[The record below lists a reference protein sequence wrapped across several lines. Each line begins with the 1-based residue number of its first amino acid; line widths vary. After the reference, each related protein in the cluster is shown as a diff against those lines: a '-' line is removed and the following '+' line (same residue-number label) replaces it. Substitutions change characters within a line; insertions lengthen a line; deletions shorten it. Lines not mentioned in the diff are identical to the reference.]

1 MLTLML
7 LIFLQIPE
15 QSSQVVISTG
25 VAGAEFYLDGNFVAT
40 TDKNGMLTMEN
51 FPAGSFNYTLKKP
64 GHETRNGSFTVREG
78 EVKRLQPV
86 FEKIKSP
93 PGQERKPAAPHDER
107 SERPRSITAP
117 VRVDPNPVPPPNP
130 PPGFRPA
137 ETPLGNAPEGIPEPS
152 SLSLPAL
159 ALLCVV
165 VLSTLGIWIW
175 KKKGDAPDIKP
186 VEPVPELTDPE
197 PQEIAANR
205 PEPPFI
211 EELKRRE
218 ELMNAGFVANQPR
231 AFSQDGKEKE
241 VVIVLPKEAFRYEED
256 K

>member
-1 MLTLML
+1 MRILML

-15 QSSQVVISTG
+15 QNSKVVISTG
-25 VAGAEFYLDGNFVAT
+25 VPGAEFYLDANFVAT

-64 GHETRNGSFTVREG
+64 GYETCSGSFTVREG

-86 FEKIKSP
+86 FEKLKSP
-93 PGQERKPAAPHDER
+93 PGPAKKSAGPPDEKPV
-107 SERPRSITAP
+107 RPRSTTVPA
-117 VRVDPNPVPPPNP
+117 RVDPNPPPISSAD
-130 PPGFRPA
+130 FRPA
-137 ETPLGNAPEGIPEPS
+137 ETPLGNVQEGVPEPS

-159 ALLCVV
+159 ALLCVI
-165 VLSTLGIWIW
+165 VLSTLGIWMW
-175 KKKGDAPDIKP
+175 KKQGDSAPDVRP
-186 VEPVPELTDPE
+186 MEPVPELTDPE
-197 PQEIAANR
+197 PQEMAANR

-218 ELMNAGFVANQPR
+218 ELMNAGFVASQPR
-231 AFSQDGKEKE
+231 AVSRDGKGKE